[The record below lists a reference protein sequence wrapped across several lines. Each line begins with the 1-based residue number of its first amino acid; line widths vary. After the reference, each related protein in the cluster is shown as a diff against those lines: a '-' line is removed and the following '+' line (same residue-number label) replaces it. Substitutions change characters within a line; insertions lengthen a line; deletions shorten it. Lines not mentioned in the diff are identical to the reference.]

1 MMNALREVRWTIAVT
16 LVIGVFLSSSATDY
30 ALSMYRDWY
39 DDTHP
44 VVRMSGTLVERN
56 SSTATIRI
64 KGEKL
69 RQCRFVSLHAYTRK
83 KDVMSDAY
91 KERLGRIEDGANK
104 QVGQHDLGNWTIWP
118 LDDAD
123 TVVMTVMHDCSG
135 RLVTAHIAEVAI

>member
-16 LVIGVFLSSSATDY
+16 VFLGVFLASSATDY
-30 ALSMYRDWY
+30 ALFIYREWY

-44 VVRMSGTLVERN
+44 VVKMSGTLVSRN
-56 SSTATIRI
+56 SSTATIHV

-91 KERLGRIEDGANK
+91 KERLGRVEDGVNK

-123 TVVMTVMHDCSG
+123 TVVMTVMHDCYG